1 MENENMEVIE
11 ETVAPTSEET
21 TETVVTT
28 ETETQDPLK
37 AELERVRNKGE
48 GKTELEKAIYKKNQ
62 IDARIKELKGET
74 NEIETVEDDDD
85 KPLTR
90 GDWKKLQKETAT
102 KTALTLADEIESET
116 ERELTKYH
124 LENSIKS
131 TGNPTEDLDL
141 ARAIV
146 NQKKNSQIVE
156 MHIQKPTA
164 KPHVSGGAPA
174 KGADK
179 EPELTQDEITLMK
192 WSGISKEKVLES
204 RPKA

>member
-1 MENENMEVIE
+1 MDETNQEVIE

-37 AELERVRNKGE
+37 AELERVKAKGE
-48 GKTELEKAIYKKNQ
+48 GKTELEKAIYKKSQ
-62 IDARIKELKGET
+62 IDARIKELKGDT
-74 NEIETVEDDDD
+74 NEVDTVEDDDD

-90 GDWKKLQKETAT
+90 GEWKKLQKESAT

-131 TGNPTEDLDL
+131 TGNPKEDLDN

-146 NQKKNSQIVE
+146 NQKKNAQIVE
-156 MHIQKPTA
+156 MHIQKPAA

-174 KGADK
+174 KNASAD
-179 EPELTQDEITLMK
+179 PELTQEETTLMRF
-192 WSGISKEKVLES
+192 GGLTKEEVLKA

>member
-1 MENENMEVIE
+1 MENENKEVIE
-11 ETVAPTSEET
+11 ETVTPTSEET

-28 ETETQDPLK
+28 ETTTQDPLK
-37 AELERVRNKGE
+37 AELERVKAKGE
-48 GKTELEKAIYKKNQ
+48 GKTELEKLRYKKSQ
-62 IDARIKELKGET
+62 LDKREKELMGE
-74 NEIETVEDDDD
+74 NLEVETVEDDDD

-90 GDWKKLQKETAT
+90 GEWKKLQKETAT

-131 TGNPTEDLDL
+131 TGNPKEDLDL

-146 NQKKNSQIVE
+146 NQKKNAQILE
-156 MHIQKPTA
+156 MATQKPAT

-174 KGADK
+174 KNASV
-179 EPELTQDEITLMK
+179 EPELTQEEITLMRF
-192 WSGISKEKVLES
+192 GGLTKEEVLKT
-204 RPKA
+204 RTKA